1 MGHRVLSIL
10 CICHLAL
17 CSDEYD
23 TAGFVLSFVWYRQ
36 NPAYDGRAYLT
47 YLICTPGCHGEAV
60 VYHLLF
66 TGRWICTS
74 ESANKTNLPIWSGT
88 TIQA

>member
-1 MGHRVLSIL
+1 MSETLVSISVRSVMSSLTLQLLGRRVDVGHRVLSIL

-36 NPAYDGRAYLT
+36 KPAYDGRAYFNVSNT
-47 YLICTPGCHGEAV
+47 YARLSWRG
-60 VYHLLF
+60 
-66 TGRWICTS
+66 GR
-74 ESANKTNLPIWSGT
+74 
-88 TIQA
+88 